1 LIFDEAERLPVEDRR
16 ALKEKRWRL
25 LRERLASHPF
35 HSMRIPAGVTLDGL
49 AGLPF
54 TTKQHLWDTYP
65 FGLLAVERPELRRV
79 HATSGTRGRP
89 TMAAYTR
96 GDLELFQNV
105 NARAL
110 AAAGAVP
117 GTVVHNAY
125 GYGLFTG
132 GLGLH
137 GGAELLG
144 CAVVPVS
151 GGQTARQVLL
161 IRDLRPEVL
170 CCTPSYAAL
179 LGEALQE
186 AGVAAEENPLR
197 VGIFGAEPW
206 TEQLRLRIE
215 TLHALTALDIY
226 GLCEVIGPGVAFE
239 CLESRAELAAG
250 GPGGMHVN
258 EDHFHVEVIDPVTD
272 DPVADGS
279 TGELVFTTLTKEAFP
294 LVRYR
299 TGDLASLNREPCP
312 CGRTTARISRLV
324 GRSDDMLVIRGVNVF
339 PSEIEAVLLSSP
351 ELAPHYTIVLDST
364 GPMPEMVVVCELA
377 GGGVAVAGGAAGG
390 GAHPGDDMARDPL
403 ERALSARL
411 SDRLGVSGRVV
422 VGPPGCVPRT
432 EVGKAVRLVRHTP
445 DMDERPPVLA
455 QLMEGP

>member
-1 LIFDEAERLPVEDRR
+1 VIFDDAERLPAKDRR
-16 ALKEKRWRL
+16 ELKERRWHAL
-25 LRERLASHPF
+25 CERLASHPF
-35 HSMRIPAGVTLDGL
+35 HSERIPADTTLDGL
-49 AGLPF
+49 SGLPF
-54 TTKQHLWDTYP
+54 TTKQHLWDSYP
-65 FGLLAVERPELRRV
+65 FGLLAVRRSELRRV
-79 HATSGTRGRP
+79 HATSGTSGRP
-89 TMAAYTR
+89 TIGAYST
-96 GDLELFQNV
+96 GDLELFRSM

-110 AAAGAVP
+110 AAAGAAP

-161 IRDLRPEVL
+161 IRDLRPEIL

-179 LGEALQE
+179 LGEALQDF
-186 AGVAAEENPLR
+186 GVGAQENPLR

-215 TLHALTALDIY
+215 TLHGITALDIY

-250 GPGGMHVN
+250 GPGGLHVN
-258 EDHFHVEVIDPVTD
+258 EDHFHVEIVDPATG
-272 DPVADGS
+272 DPMEDGRI
-279 TGELVFTTLTKEAFP
+279 GELVFTTLTKEALP
-294 LVRYR
+294 LVRFR

-312 CGRTTARISRLV
+312 CGRTTVRMSRLV

-351 ELAPHYTIVLDST
+351 EVAPHYTIVVDST
-364 GPMPEMVVVCELA
+364 GPMPEMVVVCE
-377 GGGVAVAGGAAGG
+377 VAAE
-390 GAHPGDDMARDPL
+390 HEPGRSQL
-403 ERALSARL
+403 GHALTARL
-411 SDRLGVSGRVV
+411 SERLGVAGRVI

-432 EVGKAVRLVRHTP
+432 EVGKAIRLSRHTP
-445 DMDERPPVLA
+445 DVDERPSALA
-455 QLMEGP
+455 QLMEGS